1 MEMIFKNYEHKDNK
15 LSFEIEKGQII
26 GITGK
31 NINEIVDLIALKSLN
46 KGQLIINDQK
56 VNKENIWSYRRKIAL
71 IRDSILSSQSNVLNI
86 MIEYIKRHKLEIKD
100 PLRKITDSLKI
111 VSLEES
117 ILKRNIQTLSSSEKK
132 LLQIALS
139 LLSNPDLIIFEEPFK
154 CLDKYNEKKLIML
167 IQRLKEQFQK
177 TIIIASDDSNILYKY
192 TNKMLFIKNDQ
203 ISLEGKTNEVFLDV
217 EYLKKNKFNI
227 PEIVEFTYLA
237 KNKKEVKI
245 DYHKDVRDIIK
256 DIYKHI

>member
-46 KGQLIINDQK
+46 KGQLIINDQR

-132 LLQIALS
+132 IT
-139 LLSNPDLIIFEEPFK
+139 SNSTF
-154 CLDKYNEKKLIML
+154 
-167 IQRLKEQFQK
+167 
-177 TIIIASDDSNILYKY
+177 S
-192 TNKMLFIKNDQ
+192 FI
-203 ISLEGKTNEVFLDV
+203 
-217 EYLKKNKFNI
+217 
-227 PEIVEFTYLA
+227 
-237 KNKKEVKI
+237 
-245 DYHKDVRDIIK
+245 
-256 DIYKHI
+256 